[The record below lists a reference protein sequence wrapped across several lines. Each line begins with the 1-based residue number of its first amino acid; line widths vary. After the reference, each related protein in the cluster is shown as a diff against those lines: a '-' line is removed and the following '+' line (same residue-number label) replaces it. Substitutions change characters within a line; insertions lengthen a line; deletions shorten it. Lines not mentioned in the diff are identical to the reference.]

1 MLGISL
7 ICCAV
12 LAEHV
17 SSIASDSESSC
28 RKLLLWCVC
37 FFFPFDYPLP
47 AVVILDFSCSFQTAA
62 LCHPHSQQMA

>member
-28 RKLLLWCVC
+28 RKLLLWCV
-37 FFFPFDYPLP
+37 FFFPFEYPLP